1 MAWTKLDEMYIE
13 RYTKMVVGGAMKIDQ
28 VPVKYQAEVQA
39 RVDAWFTADALATQ
53 QATEI

>member
-13 RYTKMVVGGAMKIDQ
+13 RYTKMVVGGAIKIDQ

-39 RVDAWFTADALATQ
+39 RVDAWFTAAEQ
-53 QATEI
+53 E